1 MEVRSY
7 FWWIVE
13 LYVGKT
19 RLCKC
24 VGGTKIDCLPTTKS
38 IKNHMS
44 PATSTLKIEVSHSG
58 KFPSFPW
65 TSRRPRGWKSRPFI
79 GKRFCKAFS
88 SYVKV
93 PPILCV
99 YHDSFSG
106 NGIAKLFTFPKQS
119 KQPQFPFQ
127 KCLLWKAVFLVTNCA
142 DKKGLEIVN
151 GELLRVRRLLTA
163 LQPRT
168 FHEIRVKLFA
178 KSLAIWGPFFA
189 KLSTPEH
196 DNTIAFKMKTGSFL
210 MKQDFSCSSC
220 RWSSR
225 STSWSRRF
233 RLTWLLTAWI
243 GIPKITFPSPRTSP
257 WDSWIILV
265 P

>member
-1 MEVRSY
+1 MRRRHENRLSTYYKVNKKSHVSRNLYLKNRSQP
-7 FWWIVE
+7 FWKIPE
-13 LYVGKT
+13 LPLNLAEAA
-19 RLCKC
+19 R
-24 VGGTKIDCLPTTKS
+24 
-38 IKNHMS
+38 
-44 PATSTLKIEVSHSG
+44 LKIEAVYWQKVLQSFFVLRKSSPNSLCLSWFIFWEWHCKVVYLS
-58 KFPSFPW
+58 KAKQATTISFPEMP
-65 TSRRPRGWKSRPFI
+65 S
-79 GKRFCKAFS
+79 
-88 SYVKV
+88 VKG
-93 PPILCV
+93 
-99 YHDSFSG
+99 SFWL
-106 NGIAKLFTFPKQS
+106 K
-119 KQPQFPFQ
+119 
-127 KCLLWKAVFLVTNCA
+127 NCA
-142 DKKGLEIVN
+142 DKKGLEVVN

-163 LQPRT
+163 RQPRT

-233 RLTWLLTAWI
+233 RLTWLPTAWI